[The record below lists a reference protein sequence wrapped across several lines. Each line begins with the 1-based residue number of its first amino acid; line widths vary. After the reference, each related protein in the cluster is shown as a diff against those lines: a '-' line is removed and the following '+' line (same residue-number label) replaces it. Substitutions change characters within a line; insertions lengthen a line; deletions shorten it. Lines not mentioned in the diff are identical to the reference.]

1 MAMERVVS
9 PRKTFD
15 LSEWVREFWDYRE
28 LFLFLVWRDVKI
40 RYKQT
45 VLGALWAVI
54 QPFMTMVIFTLF
66 FGRMAKMPSDGMPY
80 PIFYY
85 SALIPWTY
93 FSVSLGQS
101 GNSLVTNSNL
111 IRRVYFPRVALPTA
125 SALGGIVD
133 FSIAC
138 VVLVGMM
145 FFYHVPFSLD
155 LLWWPVLLIPTILV
169 VVSMGMILSSLNVK
183 YRDIKYAIPF
193 FIQSILFMTPIIYPT
208 SIVPERLRFLLYAN
222 PLTGLIDAF
231 RAAVLPTREINW
243 QGVGVSVVGTFILL
257 IIATIFFRKTEREF
271 ADII

>member
-1 MAMERVVS
+1 MERVVNKNS
-9 PRKTFD
+9 AFALTA
-15 LSEWVREFWDYRE
+15 WVHEFWEYRE

-45 VLGALWAVI
+45 ALGATWAVI
-54 QPFMTMVIFTLF
+54 QPFFTMIVFTIF

-93 FSVSLGQS
+93 FSTSLGQS
-101 GNSLVTNSNL
+101 GNSLVTNANL

-133 FSIAC
+133 FSIAF
-138 VVLVGMM
+138 VVLIGMM
-145 FFYHVPFSLD
+145 FYYHIPFTVGL
-155 LLWWPVLLIPTILV
+155 LLWPLLLIPTVGV
-169 VVSMGMILSSLNVK
+169 VIAMGMILSSLNVK

-193 FIQSILFMTPIIYPT
+193 FIQSILFITPIIYPT
-208 SIVPERLRFLLYAN
+208 SIVPERYLFLLYLN
-222 PLTGLIDAF
+222 PLTGLIEAF
-231 RAAVLPTREINW
+231 RAAVLPTREIYW
-243 QGVGVSVVGTFILL
+243 TGVGVSVVGTIVLL
-257 IIATIFFRKTEREF
+257 VCATVFFRRTERQF

>member
-1 MAMERVVS
+1 VS
-9 PRKTFD
+9 
-15 LSEWVREFWDYRE
+15 EFWEYRE

-45 VLGALWAVI
+45 ALGALWAII
-54 QPFMTMVIFTLF
+54 QPFFTMIIFTVF

-93 FSVSLGQS
+93 FSTSLGQS
-101 GNSLVTNSNL
+101 GNSLVSNANL
-111 IRRVYFPRVALPTA
+111 VRRVYFPRVALPTA

-133 FSIAC
+133 FAIAF
-138 VVLVGMM
+138 VVLIGMM
-145 FFYHVPFSLD
+145 LYYDIPFTAGL
-155 LLWWPVLLIPTILV
+155 LLWPLFLVPTVFV
-169 VVSMGMILSSLNVK
+169 VVAMGMILSSLNVR

-208 SIVPERLRFLLYAN
+208 SIVPERFQFIIYLN

-231 RAAVLPTREINW
+231 RAAVLPTREISW
-243 QGVGVSVVGTFILL
+243 AGVGASLIVTVVLL
-257 IIATIFFRKTEREF
+257 IVATVFFRRTERQF

>member
-1 MAMERVVS
+1 MQEIASTPSTV
-9 PRKTFD
+9 PRAW
-15 LSEWVREFWDYRE
+15 LREFWRYRE
-28 LFLFLVWRDVKI
+28 LFYFLVWRDVKI

-45 VLGALWAVI
+45 ALGAAWAII
-54 QPFMTMVIFTLF
+54 QPFFTMVIFSLF
-66 FGRMAKMPSDGMPY
+66 FGRLAKMPSDGMPY

-101 GNSLVTNSNL
+101 GNSLVANANL
-111 IRRVYFPRVALPTA
+111 IRRVYFPRVALPAA

-133 FSIAC
+133 FAIAF
-138 VVLVGMM
+138 VVLIAMM
-145 FFYHVPFSLD
+145 IYYHIPFTLGL
-155 LLWWPVLLIPTILV
+155 LLWPLLLIPMILLV
-169 VVSMGMILSSLNVK
+169 ISLGMILSSLNVK

-208 SIVPERLRFLLYAN
+208 SIVPERFRVLLLLN

-231 RAAVLPTREINW
+231 RASVLPTRQIEW
-243 QGVGVSVVGTFILL
+243 GPVGISVAVTLVILVL
-257 IIATIFFRKTEREF
+257 AAVFFRNTEREF

>member
-1 MAMERVVS
+1 
-9 PRKTFD
+9 
-15 LSEWVREFWDYRE
+15 
-28 LFLFLVWRDVKI
+28 VWRDVKI

-45 VLGALWAVI
+45 ALGALWAII
-54 QPFMTMVIFTLF
+54 QPFFTMIIFTVF

-93 FSVSLGQS
+93 FSTSLGQS
-101 GNSLVTNSNL
+101 GNSLVSNANL

-125 SALGGIVD
+125 TALGGIVD
-133 FSIAC
+133 FSIAS
-138 VVLVGMM
+138 VVLIGMM
-145 FFYHVPFSLD
+145 FYYDIPLTLGL
-155 LLWWPVLLIPTILV
+155 LLWPLLLVPTVLV
-169 VVSMGMILSSLNVK
+169 VIAMGMILSSLNVR

-193 FIQSILFMTPIIYPT
+193 FIQSILFITPIIYPT
-208 SIVPERLRFLLYAN
+208 SIVPDRFRFLIYLN

-243 QGVGVSVVGTFILL
+243 NGVGASVVVAAVLLCLAIL
-257 IIATIFFRKTEREF
+257 FFRRTERQF

>member
-1 MAMERVVS
+1 MQRITAQQSSFVF
-9 PRKTFD
+9 TQWF
-15 LSEWVREFWDYRE
+15 REFWQYRE
-28 LFLFLVWRDVKI
+28 LFFFLVWRDVKI

-45 VLGALWAVI
+45 VLGATWAVI
-54 QPFMTMVIFTLF
+54 QPFFTMIVFTVF

-101 GNSLVTNSNL
+101 GNSLVTNANL

-125 SALGGIVD
+125 SALGGVVD
-133 FSIAC
+133 FTIAF
-138 VVLVGMM
+138 VVLLAMM
-145 FFYHVPFSLD
+145 LYYHIPFTFG
-155 LLWWPVLLIPTILV
+155 LLLWPVLLIPMIVLV
-169 VVSMGMILSSLNVK
+169 IGMGMILSSLNVK

-193 FIQSILFMTPIIYPT
+193 FLQSMLFMTPIIYPT
-208 SIVPERLRFLLYAN
+208 SIVPDKLKILMYLN

-231 RAAVLPTREINW
+231 RASILPTRAINW
-243 QGVGVSVVGTFILL
+243 EGIGVSVIISIIILVVG
-257 IIATIFFRKTEREF
+257 TIFFRKTEREF